1 MHMNIFFGKQQKYS
15 ARKIYLYIFTTY
27 ALNAPKINDLYMKKK
42 KQKTLNIKVFGKSRG
57 TPFYLQLH
65 HFALNKT

>member
-42 KQKTLNIKVFGKSRG
+42 KNKKPSILKFLENLGEPLFTSNYITL
-57 TPFYLQLH
+57 H
-65 HFALNKT
+65 